1 MSDAGPEVRFDGWL
15 RLDDE
20 EAAAARRVG
29 EGDRLVIVL
38 RDTGWVSEGENDRYP
53 LLDELNA
60 ELRRVGLFERTMV
73 IVASNPADE
82 IHVVRGGA

>member
-1 MSDAGPEVRFDGWL
+1 MSQQTAPPAADALLDGTKQA
-15 RLDDE
+15 E
-20 EAAAARRVG
+20 TVS

-38 RDTGWVSEGENDRYP
+38 RDSGWVARVEAERYP
-53 LLDELNA
+53 LLDELHA
-60 ELRRVGLFERTMV
+60 ELRRVGLFDRAMV

>member
-1 MSDAGPEVRFDGWL
+1 MS
-15 RLDDE
+15 E
-20 EAAAARRVG
+20 ETAAAVVDAMLEGMKRAETVS

-38 RDTGWVSEGENDRYP
+38 RDSGWVARVEAERYP
-53 LLDELNA
+53 LLDELHA
-60 ELRRVGLFERTMV
+60 ELRRVGLFDRAMV